1 MDLGDF
7 LEGVPFIALKGF
19 RGGYYMFEAS
29 ETLIKDY
36 DDLMK
41 DKDIYKSIV
50 VGSLY
55 YSDINSIVTK
65 FGDITQT
72 QDDQLNINT
81 YVLGKLITI
90 PIDQKMID
98 SFINGD
104 IIDDHI
110 IKN

>member
-7 LEGVPFIALKGF
+7 LNGVPFIALKGF
-19 RGGYYMFEAS
+19 RGGYYFFEAS

-41 DKDIYKSIV
+41 QDDIYKSII

-55 YSDINSIVTK
+55 YSDINHIVTK
-65 FGDITQT
+65 FGDITQN
-72 QDDQLNINT
+72 QDDQLNINA
-81 YVLGKLITI
+81 YILGKLITI